1 LVGDSSADLPLQE
14 TFELRNTIM
23 SDKAEPPPPAV
34 VSSPALDAADLQRC
48 SIGRGRPQGQR
59 APQHTGDT
67 LSG

>member
-34 VSSPALDAADLQRC
+34 VSSPARDAADLQRC
-48 SIGRGRPQGQR
+48 SIDAAVPKANGL
-59 APQHTGDT
+59 
-67 LSG
+67 LSTPVTP